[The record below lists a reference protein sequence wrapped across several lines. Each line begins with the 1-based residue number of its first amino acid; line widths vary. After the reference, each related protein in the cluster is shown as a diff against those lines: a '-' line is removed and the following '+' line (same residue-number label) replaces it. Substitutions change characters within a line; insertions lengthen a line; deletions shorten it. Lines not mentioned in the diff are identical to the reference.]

1 MSPKRKA
8 PPPIVSGEDGF
19 SKSLSQIT
27 TEELTPGSTERKMNS
42 SFNAIQKSMAAN
54 ELTLQNV
61 FNSRTKGK
69 NSRRIISNVGFREL
83 GHIGLPTKGGSP
95 IFQYIPPNGGQV
107 LDRSKEPLPRSFAI
121 HSFGGGIDKGSFN
134 EKKNTPSADE
144 TGFSPKRYYNGIRT
158 LAAGSDEKSIHH
170 LISRRGDLTNSAPW
184 DIVAFHAGGPFNN
197 ALKNGVKSAN
207 WVSIGIELE
216 EQLIRRS
223 VSEKFHPI
231 TGRVPYT
238 TQQYAV
244 IAFLLKKHITW
255 TGNTNILQWLGPA
268 PQTVTAVRNQK
279 PGCFL
284 HSAFHPGHGD
294 PGAEFMFPVDFKK
307 GDQIPDFLWNE
318 VIYDPVIKKEG
329 QENTGGTT
337 QIAVRA
343 TRELW
348 EKRIELFWGHVPDG
362 TPLSAWHY
370 IFENVSKIRN
380 FELSTE
386 VFDNNF
392 IDPQIPLEVPTITG
406 THTAALAS
414 MAGGAQINATARSES
429 LGNQTRASVYEFA
442 QTASEV
448 IRNYIGETSA
458 NLIQVNN
465 KPVKPLS
472 IKNAPGFD
480 FATGQVVVT
489 DTKVQT

>member
-1 MSPKRKA
+1 MPLKRKA
-8 PPPIVSGEDGF
+8 PPPIGSGEDGF

-27 TEELTPGSTERKMNS
+27 TEEQAPGSTERKMNA
-42 SFNAIQKSMAAN
+42 SFNALQKAMAEN
-54 ELTLQNV
+54 ELALQNV
-61 FNSRTKGK
+61 FNSRSKGK
-69 NSRRIISNVGFREL
+69 NTRRIISNIGFRQL
-83 GHIGLPTKGGSP
+83 GPIGLPTKGGSP
-95 IFQYIPPNGGQV
+95 IFQYIPPNGGKV

-121 HSFGGGIDKGSFN
+121 HSFGGGVDLGSFN
-134 EKKNTPSADE
+134 KKTNTPSADD
-144 TGFSPKRYYNGIRT
+144 TGFSPTRYYNGIRT
-158 LAAGSDEKSIHH
+158 LAAGSDKKSIHH

-184 DIVAFHAGGPFNN
+184 DTVAFHAGGPFND
-197 ALKNGVKSAN
+197 ALKNAVRSAN
-207 WVSIGIELE
+207 WVSRGIELE
-216 EQLIRRS
+216 EQFIKRS
-223 VSEKFHPI
+223 VSEKCNPI
-231 TGRVPYT
+231 TGRVPYP

-244 IAFLLKKHITW
+244 IAFLIKKHIAW
-255 TGNTNILQWLGPA
+255 TGNTDILRWLGPG
-268 PQTVTAVRNQK
+268 PQTVSAVREQK

-307 GDQIPDFLWNE
+307 GDPIPDHLWTE
-318 VIYDPVIKKEG
+318 VIYDAVITKEG
-329 QENTGGTT
+329 QEDTGGTV
-337 QIAVRA
+337 QLGVRA

-370 IFENVSKIRN
+370 IFENVSKIPD
-380 FELSTE
+380 FELATD
-386 VFDNNF
+386 VFDSAF
-392 IDPQIPLEVPTITG
+392 IDSQIPLEVPTITG

-414 MAGGAQINATARSES
+414 MAGRDQIAQAQRSQG
-429 LGNQTRASVYEFA
+429 LQQQTRAAVYEFA
-442 QTASEV
+442 QNASSV

-480 FATGQVVVT
+480 FATGQIVVT
-489 DTKVQT
+489 DSKVQS